1 MYFTIA
7 YNAAG
12 ALASTPGRRRV
23 KSRVRRVALNI
34 FMSMRHIKQGGRQ
47 WVGGRKNQRSETH
60 ILISTT
66 TVKERERIGIVIH
79 SS

>member
-1 MYFTIA
+1 MYFTSA

-60 ILISTT
+60 ICTT
-66 TVKERERIGIVIH
+66 TVKGKRENWH
-79 SS
+79 FDP